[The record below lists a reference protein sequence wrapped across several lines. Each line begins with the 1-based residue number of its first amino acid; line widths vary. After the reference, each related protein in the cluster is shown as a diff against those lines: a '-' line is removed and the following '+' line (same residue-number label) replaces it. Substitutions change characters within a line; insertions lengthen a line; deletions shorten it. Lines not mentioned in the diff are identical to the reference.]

1 MIALPGNCGIIH
13 LSAYENTMERGLGSR
28 KMSQSNVK
36 KYRHELKYQITDAQ
50 VQLLK
55 NRINHLIPADA
66 HAGPDGVYSIRSL
79 YFDDYENRCLREN
92 EDGTDPREK
101 FRIRIYNH
109 SIQRITLECKR
120 KERGKTHKTSCPLTE
135 EQTRMLMA
143 GKTLPDIASQPPL
156 LQKLTMQMLT
166 RRMRPVVIVEYDRIP
181 YVYKNGN
188 VRITLDTNIRSSSAV
203 AQFLDSQI
211 PTRPVLGTG
220 QQLLEV
226 KYDEYLPDFIYRNLQ
241 LHSLRQTAFSKY
253 YICRKYIR

>member
-1 MIALPGNCGIIH
+1 
-13 LSAYENTMERGLGSR
+13 ME
-28 KMSQSNVK
+28 QSK
-36 KYRHELKYQITDAQ
+36 TQTFRQELKYVISGAQ
-50 VQLLK
+50 VPMIQ
-55 NRINHLIPADA
+55 NQVNHLLPLDS
-66 HAGPDGVYSIRSL
+66 HAGFAGCYTIRSL
-79 YFDDYENRCLREN
+79 YFDDYEDRCFWEN

-109 SIQRITLECKR
+109 STDRIMLECKR
-120 KERGKTHKTSCPLTE
+120 KERGKTHKTSCPLTV
-135 EQTRMLMA
+135 EQTRTLME
-143 GKTLPDIASQPPL
+143 GKPLPDIGSQHPVL
-156 LQKLTMQMLT
+156 RKLTLLMLT

-188 VRITLDTNIRSSSAV
+188 VRITLDTNIRSSGAV
-203 AQFLDSQI
+203 ETFLDERI
-211 PTRPVLGTG
+211 PSRPVMAPG